1 MIKEISNALVEA
13 DVNIKLVAS
22 LRNSIKRTVNFK
34 EQAACDNLER
44 FLLELGTDFTFIA
57 RQKRLTI
64 GKEDF

>member
-1 MIKEISNALVEA
+1 LPTLEREQDLETAILREI
-13 DVNIKLVAS
+13 
-22 LRNSIKRTVNFK
+22 
-34 EQAACDNLER
+34 ER